1 MAFFNNK
8 KDIKD
13 GSQAVDK
20 TLWVRLYKRVGLY
33 WGYWVTG
40 LILML
45 IGSGTQPVMAYLMK
59 PLLDEGFLGHE
70 DDYMVLIPVAVVILM
85 LIRGVANFGGGY
97 LMAYVAN
104 KVLFKLRKDMFSS
117 LVLLP
122 DTEFNKGDTG
132 RLLNRFTVDATQVT
146 QKATEV
152 ITTFV
157 KEISVIVGILFL
169 LLFLSWK
176 LTLIII
182 VVFPPSVLVGR
193 FFARRLRKINRQ
205 NIDINAV
212 LTQIIR
218 EGIDGSRV
226 IKLFNG
232 VKSENERFDRVNS
245 SLRHQA
251 MKIATAEVAM
261 SPLTQWIL
269 SISVAFVIALALSQS
284 KEGSLTVGT
293 FIAYITALA
302 QVFDPIKRLTHIT
315 AKAQR
320 MMMATESVF
329 KLIDSPKEVSNS
341 NRELIF
347 TPNSKIQ
354 FQDVSFKF
362 PDSENNTLDG
372 INFEVKSGQTVA
384 FVGRSG
390 AGKTTLMNLIPRFI
404 EPSKGHVKIDDIELP
419 DYSIESLRSQM
430 ALVGQN
436 VFLFDGTLA
445 ENIAYGSNSNA
456 SIEDIERVVKAAN
469 LDTFV
474 SSLPV
479 GLHTM
484 IGENGAWIS
493 GGQRQR
499 IAIARALLKNVPIL
513 LLDEATSALDNE
525 SEKLVQASLDSL
537 MHGRTTLVIA
547 HRLSTI
553 KNADIIYV
561 MDKGR
566 IVESGTHEEL
576 MVAGGVYS
584 SLASHAMLTS
594 PN

>member
-1 MAFFNNK
+1 
-8 KDIKD
+8 
-13 GSQAVDK
+13 
-20 TLWVRLYKRVGLY
+20 
-33 WGYWVTG
+33 
-40 LILML
+40 ML
-45 IGSGTQPVMAYLMK
+45 IGSVTQPVMAYLMK

-70 DDYMVLIPVAVVILM
+70 DDYIILIPVAVVILM

-104 KVLFKLRKDMFSS
+104 KVLFTLRKDMFAS

-122 DTEFNKGDTG
+122 DTEFNKGDSG
-132 RLLNRFTVDATQVT
+132 RLLNRFTVDATHVT
-146 QKATEV
+146 QNATEV
-152 ITTFV
+152 ITTVV

-169 LLFLSWK
+169 LLFLSWQ

-182 VVFPPSVLVGR
+182 VVFPPSILVGR

-205 NIDINAV
+205 NIDVNAV

-232 VKSENERFDRVNS
+232 VRSENERFDRVNS

-269 SISVAFVIALALSQS
+269 SISVAFVIALALNQS
-284 KEGSLTVGT
+284 KDGSLTVGT

-329 KLIDSPKEVSNS
+329 KLIDSPKEVSRGS
-341 NRELIF
+341 RDLKF
-347 TPNSKIQ
+347 GPNSEIE
-354 FQDVSFKF
+354 FRNVCFSF
-362 PDSENNTLDG
+362 PDTQSNALDG
-372 INFEVKSGQTVA
+372 ISFKVKAGQTVA

-404 EPSKGHVKIDDIELP
+404 EPTSGSVLIDGVELQ
-419 DYSIESLRSQM
+419 DYDLVSLRNQM

-445 ENIAYGSNSNA
+445 ENIAYGSSSEA
-456 SIEDIERVVKAAN
+456 STDEIEKVVMAAN
-469 LDTFV
+469 LDRFV
-474 SSLPV
+474 KSLPE
-479 GLHTM
+479 GLQTM
-484 IGENGAWIS
+484 VGENGAWIS

-499 IAIARALLKNVPIL
+499 IAIARALLKNVPLL

-525 SEKLVQASLDSL
+525 SEKLVQESLDSL
-537 MHGRTTLVIA
+537 MQGRTTFVIA

-553 KNADIIYV
+553 KNADVIYV
-561 MDKGR
+561 MDNGR
-566 IVESGTHEEL
+566 VIESGTHEEL
-576 MVAGGVYS
+576 MQSGGMYS
-584 SLASHAMLTS
+584 NLASHAKLTS
-594 PN
+594 KE

>member
-1 MAFFNNK
+1 
-8 KDIKD
+8 
-13 GSQAVDK
+13 
-20 TLWVRLYKRVGLY
+20 
-33 WGYWVTG
+33 
-40 LILML
+40 ML

-70 DDYMVLIPVAVVILM
+70 DDYIILIPVAVVILM

-104 KVLFKLRKDMFSS
+104 KVLFTLRKDMFAS

-122 DTEFNKGDTG
+122 DTEFNKGDSG

-146 QKATEV
+146 QNATEV
-152 ITTFV
+152 ITTVV
-157 KEISVIVGILFL
+157 KEISVIFGILFL
-169 LLFLSWK
+169 LLFLSWQ

-182 VVFPPSVLVGR
+182 VVFPPSILVGR

-205 NIDINAV
+205 NIDVNAV

-232 VKSENERFDRVNS
+232 VRSENERFDRVNS

-269 SISVAFVIALALSQS
+269 SISVAFVIALALNQS
-284 KEGSLTVGT
+284 KDGSLTVGT

-329 KLIDSPKEVSNS
+329 KLIDSPKEVSRS
-341 NRELIF
+341 SRDLKF
-347 TPNSKIQ
+347 GPNSEIE
-354 FQDVSFKF
+354 FRNVCFSF
-362 PDSENNTLDG
+362 PDTQANALDG
-372 INFEVKSGQTVA
+372 ISFKVKAGQTVA

-404 EPSKGHVKIDDIELP
+404 EPTSGSVLIDGVELQ
-419 DYSIESLRSQM
+419 DYDLVSLRNQM

-436 VFLFDGTLA
+436 VFLFEGTLA
-445 ENIAYGSNSNA
+445 ENIAYGSNSEA
-456 SIEDIERVVKAAN
+456 STDEIEIVVKAAN
-469 LDTFV
+469 LDGFV
-474 SSLPV
+474 KSLPE
-479 GLHTM
+479 GLQTM
-484 IGENGAWIS
+484 VGENGAWIS

-499 IAIARALLKNVPIL
+499 IAIARALLKNVPLL

-525 SEKLVQASLDSL
+525 SEKLVQESLDSL
-537 MHGRTTLVIA
+537 MQGRTTFVIA

-553 KNADIIYV
+553 KNADVIYV
-561 MDKGR
+561 MDNGR
-566 IVESGTHEEL
+566 VIESGTHEKL
-576 MVAGGVYS
+576 MQSGGMYS
-584 SLASHAMLTS
+584 NLASHAKLTS
-594 PN
+594 KE

>member
-1 MAFFNNK
+1 MAFFKNK
-8 KDIKD
+8 NDIKD
-13 GSQAVDK
+13 GSQAVDR
-20 TLWVRLYKRVGLY
+20 TLWVRLYKRVGRY
-33 WGYWVTG
+33 WGYWISG

-70 DDYMVLIPVAVVILM
+70 DDYIILIPVAVVILM

-104 KVLFKLRKDMFSS
+104 KVLFTLRKDMFAS

-122 DTEFNKGDTG
+122 DTEFNKGDSG

-146 QKATEV
+146 QNATEV
-152 ITTFV
+152 ITTVV

-169 LLFLSWK
+169 LLFLSWQ

-182 VVFPPSVLVGR
+182 VVFPPSILVGR

-205 NIDINAV
+205 NIDVNAV

-232 VKSENERFDRVNS
+232 VCSENERFDRVNS

-269 SISVAFVIALALSQS
+269 SISVAFVIALALNQS
-284 KEGSLTVGT
+284 KDGSLTVGT

-329 KLIDSPKEVSNS
+329 KLIDSPKEVSRGS
-341 NRELIF
+341 RELKF
-347 TPNSKIQ
+347 GPNSEIE
-354 FQDVSFKF
+354 FRNVCFSF
-362 PDSENNTLDG
+362 PDTEANALDG
-372 INFEVKSGQTVA
+372 ISFKVKAGQTVA

-404 EPSKGHVKIDDIELP
+404 EPTSGSVLIDGVELQ
-419 DYSIESLRSQM
+419 DYDLVSLRNQM

-445 ENIAYGSNSNA
+445 ENIAYGSNSEA
-456 SIEDIERVVKAAN
+456 STDEIEKVVKAAN
-469 LDTFV
+469 LDGFV
-474 SSLPV
+474 KSLPE
-479 GLHTM
+479 GLQTM
-484 IGENGAWIS
+484 VGENGAWIS

-499 IAIARALLKNVPIL
+499 IAIARALLKNVPML

-525 SEKLVQASLDSL
+525 SEKLVQESLDSL
-537 MHGRTTLVIA
+537 MQGRTTFVIA

-553 KNADIIYV
+553 KNADVIYV
-561 MDKGR
+561 MDNGR
-566 IVESGTHEEL
+566 VIESGTHEEL
-576 MVAGGVYS
+576 MQSGGMYS
-584 SLASHAMLTS
+584 ILASHAKLTS
-594 PN
+594 KE

>member
-1 MAFFNNK
+1 
-8 KDIKD
+8 
-13 GSQAVDK
+13 
-20 TLWVRLYKRVGLY
+20 
-33 WGYWVTG
+33 
-40 LILML
+40 ML

-70 DDYMVLIPVAVVILM
+70 DDYIILIPVAVVILM

-104 KVLFKLRKDMFSS
+104 KVLFTLRKDMFAS

-122 DTEFNKGDTG
+122 DTEFNKGDSG

-146 QKATEV
+146 QNATEV
-152 ITTFV
+152 ITTVV
-157 KEISVIVGILFL
+157 KEISVIFGILFL
-169 LLFLSWK
+169 LLFLSWQ

-182 VVFPPSVLVGR
+182 VVFPPSILVGR

-205 NIDINAV
+205 NIDVNAV

-232 VKSENERFDRVNS
+232 VRSENERFDRVNS

-269 SISVAFVIALALSQS
+269 SISVAFVIALALNQS
-284 KEGSLTVGT
+284 KDGSLTVGT

-329 KLIDSPKEVSNS
+329 KLIDSPKEVSRS
-341 NRELIF
+341 SRDLKF
-347 TPNSKIQ
+347 GPNSEIE
-354 FQDVSFKF
+354 FRNVCFSF
-362 PDSENNTLDG
+362 PDTQANALDG
-372 INFEVKSGQTVA
+372 ISFKVKAGQTVA

-404 EPSKGHVKIDDIELP
+404 EPTSGSVLIDGVELQ
-419 DYSIESLRSQM
+419 DYDLVSLRNQM

-445 ENIAYGSNSNA
+445 ENIAYGSNSEA
-456 SIEDIERVVKAAN
+456 STDEIEIVVKAAN
-469 LDTFV
+469 LDGFV
-474 SSLPV
+474 KSLPE
-479 GLHTM
+479 GLQTM
-484 IGENGAWIS
+484 VGENGAWIS

-499 IAIARALLKNVPIL
+499 IAIARALLKNVPLL

-525 SEKLVQASLDSL
+525 SEKLVQESLDSL
-537 MHGRTTLVIA
+537 MQGRTTFVIA

-553 KNADIIYV
+553 KNADVIYV
-561 MDKGR
+561 MDNGR
-566 IVESGTHEEL
+566 VIESGTHEKL
-576 MVAGGVYS
+576 MQSGGMYS
-584 SLASHAMLTS
+584 NLASHAKLS
-594 PN
+594 SKE

>member
-1 MAFFNNK
+1 
-8 KDIKD
+8 
-13 GSQAVDK
+13 
-20 TLWVRLYKRVGLY
+20 
-33 WGYWVTG
+33 
-40 LILML
+40 ML
-45 IGSGTQPVMAYLMK
+45 IGSVTQPVMAYLMK

-70 DDYMVLIPVAVVILM
+70 DDYIILIPVAVVILM

-104 KVLFKLRKDMFSS
+104 KVLFTLRKDMFAS

-122 DTEFNKGDTG
+122 DTEFNKGDSG

-146 QKATEV
+146 QNATEV
-152 ITTFV
+152 ITTVV
-157 KEISVIVGILFL
+157 KEISVIFGILFL
-169 LLFLSWK
+169 LLFLSWQ

-182 VVFPPSVLVGR
+182 VVFPPSILVGR

-205 NIDINAV
+205 NIDVNAV

-218 EGIDGSRV
+218 EGIDGSRI

-232 VKSENERFDRVNS
+232 VRSENERFDRVNS

-269 SISVAFVIALALSQS
+269 SISVAFVIALALNQS
-284 KEGSLTVGT
+284 KDGSLTVGT

-329 KLIDSPKEVSNS
+329 KLIDSPKEVSRGS
-341 NRELIF
+341 RELKF
-347 TPNSKIQ
+347 GPNSEIEFRNVCFRFPDTQ
-354 FQDVSFKF
+354 SNALDGLSFK
-362 PDSENNTLDG
+362 
-372 INFEVKSGQTVA
+372 VKAGQTVA

-404 EPSKGHVKIDDIELP
+404 EPTSGAVLIDGVELQ
-419 DYSIESLRSQM
+419 DYDLVSLRNQM

-445 ENIAYGSNSNA
+445 ENIAYGSNSEA
-456 SIEDIERVVKAAN
+456 STDEIEKVVMAAN
-469 LDTFV
+469 LDRFV
-474 SSLPV
+474 KSLPE
-479 GLHTM
+479 GLQTM
-484 IGENGAWIS
+484 VGENGAWIS

-499 IAIARALLKNVPIL
+499 IAIARALLKNVPLL

-525 SEKLVQASLDSL
+525 SEKLVQESLDSL
-537 MHGRTTLVIA
+537 MQGRTTFVIA

-553 KNADIIYV
+553 KNADVIYV
-561 MDKGR
+561 LDNGR
-566 IVESGTHEEL
+566 VIESGTHEEL
-576 MVAGGVYS
+576 MQSGGMYS
-584 SLASHAMLTS
+584 NLASHAKLTS
-594 PN
+594 KE

>member
-1 MAFFNNK
+1 
-8 KDIKD
+8 
-13 GSQAVDK
+13 
-20 TLWVRLYKRVGLY
+20 
-33 WGYWVTG
+33 
-40 LILML
+40 ML
-45 IGSGTQPVMAYLMK
+45 IGSVTQPVMAYLMK
-59 PLLDEGFLGHE
+59 PLLDEGFLGNE
-70 DDYMVLIPVAVVILM
+70 DDYIILIPVAVVILM

-104 KVLFKLRKDMFSS
+104 KVLFTLRKDMFAS

-122 DTEFNKGDTG
+122 DTEFNKGDSG

-146 QKATEV
+146 QNATEV
-152 ITTFV
+152 ITTVV

-169 LLFLSWK
+169 LLFLSWQ

-182 VVFPPSVLVGR
+182 VVFPPSILVGR

-205 NIDINAV
+205 NIDVNAV

-232 VKSENERFDRVNS
+232 VRSENERFDRVNS

-269 SISVAFVIALALSQS
+269 SISVAFVIALALNQS
-284 KEGSLTVGT
+284 KDGSLTVGT

-329 KLIDSPKEVSNS
+329 KLIDSPKEVSRGS
-341 NRELIF
+341 RELKF
-347 TPNSKIQ
+347 GPNSEIE
-354 FQDVSFKF
+354 FRNVCFSF
-362 PDSENNTLDG
+362 PDTQSNALDG
-372 INFEVKSGQTVA
+372 ISFKVKAGQTVA

-404 EPSKGHVKIDDIELP
+404 EPTSGSVLIDGVELQ
-419 DYSIESLRSQM
+419 DYDLVSLRNQM

-445 ENIAYGSNSNA
+445 VNIAYGSNSEA
-456 SIEDIERVVKAAN
+456 STDEIEKVVKAAN
-469 LDTFV
+469 LDGFV
-474 SSLPV
+474 KSLPE
-479 GLHTM
+479 GLQTM
-484 IGENGAWIS
+484 VGENGAWIS

-499 IAIARALLKNVPIL
+499 IAIARALLKNVPLL

-525 SEKLVQASLDSL
+525 SEKLVQESLDSL
-537 MHGRTTLVIA
+537 MQGRTTFVIA

-553 KNADIIYV
+553 KNADVIYV
-561 MDKGR
+561 LDNGR
-566 IVESGTHEEL
+566 VIESGTHEEL
-576 MVAGGVYS
+576 MQSGGMYS
-584 SLASHAMLTS
+584 NLASHAKLTS
-594 PN
+594 KE

>member
-1 MAFFNNK
+1 MAFFKNK
-8 KDIKD
+8 NDIKD
-13 GSQAVDK
+13 GSQAVDR
-20 TLWVRLYKRVGLY
+20 TLWVRLYKRVGRY
-33 WGYWVTG
+33 WGYWISG

-70 DDYMVLIPVAVVILM
+70 DDYIILIPVAVVILM

-104 KVLFKLRKDMFSS
+104 KVLFTLRKDMFAS

-122 DTEFNKGDTG
+122 DTEFNKGDSG

-146 QKATEV
+146 QNATEV
-152 ITTFV
+152 ITTVV

-169 LLFLSWK
+169 LLFLSWQ

-182 VVFPPSVLVGR
+182 VVFPPSILVGR

-205 NIDINAV
+205 NIDVNAV

-232 VKSENERFDRVNS
+232 VRSENERFDRVNS

-269 SISVAFVIALALSQS
+269 SISVAFVIALALNQS
-284 KEGSLTVGT
+284 KDGSLTVGT

-329 KLIDSPKEVSNS
+329 KLIDSPKEVS
-341 NRELIF
+341 RGFRDLKF
-347 TPNSKIQ
+347 GPNSEIE
-354 FQDVSFKF
+354 FRNVCFSF
-362 PDSENNTLDG
+362 PDTQSNALDG
-372 INFEVKSGQTVA
+372 ISFKVKAGQTVA

-404 EPSKGHVKIDDIELP
+404 EPTSGSVLIDGVELQ
-419 DYSIESLRSQM
+419 DYDLVSLRNQM

-445 ENIAYGSNSNA
+445 ENIAYGSNSGA
-456 SIEDIERVVKAAN
+456 STDEIEKVVKAAN
-469 LDTFV
+469 LDGFV
-474 SSLPV
+474 KSLPE
-479 GLHTM
+479 GLQTM
-484 IGENGAWIS
+484 VGENGAWIS

-499 IAIARALLKNVPIL
+499 IAIARALLKNVPLL

-525 SEKLVQASLDSL
+525 SEKLVQESLDSL
-537 MHGRTTLVIA
+537 MQGRTTFVIA

-553 KNADIIYV
+553 KNADVIYV
-561 MDKGR
+561 MDNGR
-566 IVESGTHEEL
+566 VIESGTHEKL
-576 MVAGGVYS
+576 MQSGGMYS
-584 SLASHAMLTS
+584 NLASHAKLTS
-594 PN
+594 KE

>member
-1 MAFFNNK
+1 
-8 KDIKD
+8 
-13 GSQAVDK
+13 
-20 TLWVRLYKRVGLY
+20 
-33 WGYWVTG
+33 
-40 LILML
+40 ML
-45 IGSGTQPVMAYLMK
+45 IGSVTQPVMAYLMK

-70 DDYMVLIPVAVVILM
+70 DDYIILIPVAVVILM

-104 KVLFKLRKDMFSS
+104 KVLFTLRKDMFAS

-122 DTEFNKGDTG
+122 DTEFNKGDSG

-146 QKATEV
+146 QNATEV
-152 ITTFV
+152 ITTVV

-169 LLFLSWK
+169 LLFLSWQ

-182 VVFPPSVLVGR
+182 VVFPPSILVGR

-205 NIDINAV
+205 NIDVNAV

-232 VKSENERFDRVNS
+232 VRSENERFDRVNS

-269 SISVAFVIALALSQS
+269 SISVAFVIALALNQS
-284 KEGSLTVGT
+284 KDGSLTVGT

-329 KLIDSPKEVSNS
+329 KLIDSPKEVSRGS
-341 NRELIF
+341 RELKF
-347 TPNSKIQ
+347 GPNSEIE
-354 FQDVSFKF
+354 FRNVCFSF
-362 PDSENNTLDG
+362 PDTQSNALDG
-372 INFEVKSGQTVA
+372 ISFKVKAGQTVA

-390 AGKTTLMNLIPRFI
+390 AGKTTLINLIPRFI
-404 EPSKGHVKIDDIELP
+404 EPTSGSVLIDGVELQ
-419 DYSIESLRSQM
+419 DYDLVSLRNQM

-445 ENIAYGSNSNA
+445 ENIAYGSNSEA
-456 SIEDIERVVKAAN
+456 STDEIEKVVKAAN
-469 LDTFV
+469 LDGFV
-474 SSLPV
+474 KSLPE
-479 GLHTM
+479 GLQTM
-484 IGENGAWIS
+484 VGENGAWIS

-499 IAIARALLKNVPIL
+499 IALARALLKNVPLL

-525 SEKLVQASLDSL
+525 SEKLVQESLDSL
-537 MHGRTTLVIA
+537 MQGRTTFVIA

-553 KNADIIYV
+553 KNADVIYV
-561 MDKGR
+561 LDNGR
-566 IVESGTHEEL
+566 VIESGTHEEL
-576 MVAGGVYS
+576 MQSGGMYS
-584 SLASHAMLTS
+584 NLASHAKLTS
-594 PN
+594 KE

>member
-1 MAFFNNK
+1 
-8 KDIKD
+8 
-13 GSQAVDK
+13 
-20 TLWVRLYKRVGLY
+20 
-33 WGYWVTG
+33 
-40 LILML
+40 ML

-70 DDYMVLIPVAVVILM
+70 DDYIILIPVAVVILM

-104 KVLFKLRKDMFSS
+104 KVLFTLRKDMFAS

-122 DTEFNKGDTG
+122 DTEFNKGDSG

-146 QKATEV
+146 QNATEV
-152 ITTFV
+152 ITTVV
-157 KEISVIVGILFL
+157 KEISVIFGILFL
-169 LLFLSWK
+169 LLFLSWQ

-182 VVFPPSVLVGR
+182 VVFPPSILVGR

-205 NIDINAV
+205 NIDVNAV

-232 VKSENERFDRVNS
+232 VRSENERFDRVNS

-269 SISVAFVIALALSQS
+269 SISVAFVIALALNQS
-284 KEGSLTVGT
+284 KDGSLTVGT

-329 KLIDSPKEVSNS
+329 KLIDSPKEVSRS
-341 NRELIF
+341 SRDLKF
-347 TPNSKIQ
+347 GPNSEIE
-354 FQDVSFKF
+354 FRNVCFSF
-362 PDSENNTLDG
+362 PDTQANALDG
-372 INFEVKSGQTVA
+372 ISFKVKAGQTVA

-404 EPSKGHVKIDDIELP
+404 EPTSGSVLIDGVELQ
-419 DYSIESLRSQM
+419 DYDLVSLRNQM

-445 ENIAYGSNSNA
+445 ENIAYGSNSEA
-456 SIEDIERVVKAAN
+456 STDEIEKVVKAAN
-469 LDTFV
+469 LDGFV
-474 SSLPV
+474 KSLPE
-479 GLHTM
+479 GLQTM
-484 IGENGAWIS
+484 VGENGAWIS

-499 IAIARALLKNVPIL
+499 IAIARALLKNVPLL

-525 SEKLVQASLDSL
+525 SEKLVQESLDSL
-537 MHGRTTLVIA
+537 MQGRTTFVIA

-553 KNADIIYV
+553 KNADVIYV
-561 MDKGR
+561 MDNGR
-566 IVESGTHEEL
+566 VIESGTHEKL
-576 MVAGGVYS
+576 MQSGGMYS
-584 SLASHAMLTS
+584 NLASHAKLS
-594 PN
+594 SKE

>member
-1 MAFFNNK
+1 
-8 KDIKD
+8 
-13 GSQAVDK
+13 
-20 TLWVRLYKRVGLY
+20 
-33 WGYWVTG
+33 
-40 LILML
+40 ML

-70 DDYMVLIPVAVVILM
+70 DDYIILIPVAVVILM

-104 KVLFKLRKDMFSS
+104 KVLFTLRKDMFAS

-122 DTEFNKGDTG
+122 DTEFNKGDSG

-146 QKATEV
+146 QNATEV
-152 ITTFV
+152 ITTVV
-157 KEISVIVGILFL
+157 KEISVIFGILFL
-169 LLFLSWK
+169 LLFLSWQ

-182 VVFPPSVLVGR
+182 VVFPPSILVGR

-205 NIDINAV
+205 NIDVNAV

-232 VKSENERFDRVNS
+232 VRSENERFDRVNS

-269 SISVAFVIALALSQS
+269 SISVAFVIALALNQS
-284 KEGSLTVGT
+284 KDGSLTVGT

-329 KLIDSPKEVSNS
+329 KLIDSPKEVSRS
-341 NRELIF
+341 SRDLKF
-347 TPNSKIQ
+347 GPNSEIE
-354 FQDVSFKF
+354 FRNVCFSF
-362 PDSENNTLDG
+362 PDTQANALDG
-372 INFEVKSGQTVA
+372 ISFKVKAGQTVA

-404 EPSKGHVKIDDIELP
+404 EPTSGSVLIDGVELQ
-419 DYSIESLRSQM
+419 DYDLVSLRNQM

-445 ENIAYGSNSNA
+445 ENIAYGSNSEA
-456 SIEDIERVVKAAN
+456 STDEIEIVVKAAN
-469 LDTFV
+469 LDGFV
-474 SSLPV
+474 KSLPE
-479 GLHTM
+479 GLQTM
-484 IGENGAWIS
+484 VGENGAWIS

-499 IAIARALLKNVPIL
+499 IAIARALLKNVPLL

-525 SEKLVQASLDSL
+525 SEKLVQESLDSL
-537 MHGRTTLVIA
+537 MQGRTTFVIA

-553 KNADIIYV
+553 KNADVIYV
-561 MDKGR
+561 MDNGR
-566 IVESGTHEEL
+566 VIESGTHEKL
-576 MVAGGVYS
+576 MQSGGMYS
-584 SLASHAMLTS
+584 NLASHAKLTS
-594 PN
+594 KE

>member
-1 MAFFNNK
+1 MAFFKNK
-8 KDIKD
+8 NDIKD
-13 GSQAVDK
+13 GSQAVDG
-20 TLWVRLYKRVGLY
+20 TLWVRLYKRVGRY
-33 WGYWVTG
+33 WGYWISG

-70 DDYMVLIPVAVVILM
+70 DDYIILIPVAVVILM

-104 KVLFKLRKDMFSS
+104 KVLFTLRKDMFAS

-122 DTEFNKGDTG
+122 DTEFNKGDSG

-146 QKATEV
+146 QNATEV
-152 ITTFV
+152 ITTVV
-157 KEISVIVGILFL
+157 KEISVIFGILFL
-169 LLFLSWK
+169 LLFLSWQ

-182 VVFPPSVLVGR
+182 VVFPPSILVGR

-205 NIDINAV
+205 NIDVNAV

-232 VKSENERFDRVNS
+232 VHSENERFDRVNS

-269 SISVAFVIALALSQS
+269 SISVAFVIALALNQS
-284 KEGSLTVGT
+284 KDGSLTVGT

-329 KLIDSPKEVSNS
+329 KLIDSPKEVSRS
-341 NRELIF
+341 SRDLKF
-347 TPNSKIQ
+347 GPNSEIE
-354 FQDVSFKF
+354 FRNVCFSF
-362 PDSENNTLDG
+362 PDTQANALDG
-372 INFEVKSGQTVA
+372 ISFKVKAGQTVA

-404 EPSKGHVKIDDIELP
+404 EPSSGSVLIDGVELQ
-419 DYSIESLRSQM
+419 DYDLVSLRNQM

-445 ENIAYGSNSNA
+445 ENIAYGSNSEA
-456 SIEDIERVVKAAN
+456 STDEIEIVVKAAN
-469 LDTFV
+469 LDGFV
-474 SSLPV
+474 KSLPE
-479 GLHTM
+479 GLQTM
-484 IGENGAWIS
+484 VGENGAWIS

-499 IAIARALLKNVPIL
+499 IAIARALLKNVPLL

-525 SEKLVQASLDSL
+525 SEKLVQESLDSL
-537 MHGRTTLVIA
+537 MQGRTTFVIA

-553 KNADIIYV
+553 KNADVIYV
-561 MDKGR
+561 MDNGR
-566 IVESGTHEEL
+566 VIESGTHEKL
-576 MVAGGVYS
+576 MQSGGMYS
-584 SLASHAMLTS
+584 NLASHAKLS
-594 PN
+594 SKE

>member
-1 MAFFNNK
+1 MAFFKNK
-8 KDIKD
+8 NDIKD
-13 GSQAVDK
+13 GSQAVDR
-20 TLWVRLYKRVGLY
+20 TLWVRLYKRVGRY
-33 WGYWVTG
+33 WGYWISG

-45 IGSGTQPVMAYLMK
+45 IGSVTQPVMAYLMK

-70 DDYMVLIPVAVVILM
+70 DDYIILIPVAVVILM

-104 KVLFKLRKDMFSS
+104 KVLFTLRKDMFAS

-122 DTEFNKGDTG
+122 DTEFNKGDSG

-146 QKATEV
+146 QNATEV
-152 ITTFV
+152 ITTVV
-157 KEISVIVGILFL
+157 KEISVIFGILFL
-169 LLFLSWK
+169 LLFLSWQ

-182 VVFPPSVLVGR
+182 VVFPPSILVGR

-205 NIDINAV
+205 NIDVNAV

-218 EGIDGSRV
+218 EGIDGSRI

-232 VKSENERFDRVNS
+232 VRSENERFDRVNS

-269 SISVAFVIALALSQS
+269 SISVAFVIALALNQS
-284 KEGSLTVGT
+284 KDGSLTVGT

-329 KLIDSPKEVSNS
+329 KLIDSPKEVSRGS
-341 NRELIF
+341 RELKF
-347 TPNSKIQ
+347 GPNSEIEFRNVCFRFPDTQ
-354 FQDVSFKF
+354 SNALDGLSFK
-362 PDSENNTLDG
+362 
-372 INFEVKSGQTVA
+372 VKAGQTVA

-404 EPSKGHVKIDDIELP
+404 EPTSGAVLIDGVELQ
-419 DYSIESLRSQM
+419 DYDLVSLRNQM

-445 ENIAYGSNSNA
+445 ENIAYGSNSEA
-456 SIEDIERVVKAAN
+456 STDEIEKVVMAAN
-469 LDTFV
+469 LDRFV
-474 SSLPV
+474 KSLPE
-479 GLHTM
+479 GLQTM
-484 IGENGAWIS
+484 VGENGAWIS

-499 IAIARALLKNVPIL
+499 IAIARALLKNVPLL

-525 SEKLVQASLDSL
+525 SEKLVQESLDSL
-537 MHGRTTLVIA
+537 MQGRTTFVIA

-553 KNADIIYV
+553 KNADVIYV
-561 MDKGR
+561 LDNGR
-566 IVESGTHEEL
+566 VIESGTHEEL
-576 MVAGGVYS
+576 MQSGGMYS
-584 SLASHAMLTS
+584 NLASHAKLTS
-594 PN
+594 KE

>member
-1 MAFFNNK
+1 
-8 KDIKD
+8 
-13 GSQAVDK
+13 
-20 TLWVRLYKRVGLY
+20 
-33 WGYWVTG
+33 
-40 LILML
+40 ML

-70 DDYMVLIPVAVVILM
+70 DDYIILIPVAVVILM

-104 KVLFKLRKDMFSS
+104 KVLFTLRKDMFAS

-122 DTEFNKGDTG
+122 DTEFNKGDSG

-146 QKATEV
+146 QNATEV
-152 ITTFV
+152 ITTVV
-157 KEISVIVGILFL
+157 KEISVIFGILFL
-169 LLFLSWK
+169 LLFLSWQ

-182 VVFPPSVLVGR
+182 VVFPPSILVGR

-205 NIDINAV
+205 NIDVNAV

-232 VKSENERFDRVNS
+232 VRSENERFDRVNS

-269 SISVAFVIALALSQS
+269 SISVAFVIALALNQS
-284 KEGSLTVGT
+284 KDGSLTVGT

-329 KLIDSPKEVSNS
+329 KLIDSPKEVSRS
-341 NRELIF
+341 SRDLKF
-347 TPNSKIQ
+347 GPNSEIE
-354 FQDVSFKF
+354 FRNVCFSF
-362 PDSENNTLDG
+362 PDTQANALDG
-372 INFEVKSGQTVA
+372 ISFKVKAGQTVA

-404 EPSKGHVKIDDIELP
+404 EPTSGSVLIDGVELQ
-419 DYSIESLRSQM
+419 DYDLVSLRNQM

-445 ENIAYGSNSNA
+445 ENIAYGSNSEA
-456 SIEDIERVVKAAN
+456 STDEIEKVVKAAN
-469 LDTFV
+469 LDGFV
-474 SSLPV
+474 KSLPE
-479 GLHTM
+479 GLQTM
-484 IGENGAWIS
+484 VGENGAWIS

-499 IAIARALLKNVPIL
+499 IAIARALLKNVPLL

-525 SEKLVQASLDSL
+525 SEKLVQESLDSL
-537 MHGRTTLVIA
+537 MQGRTTFVIA

-553 KNADIIYV
+553 KNADVIYV
-561 MDKGR
+561 MDNGR
-566 IVESGTHEEL
+566 VIESGTHEKL
-576 MVAGGVYS
+576 MQSGGMYS
-584 SLASHAMLTS
+584 NLASHAKLTS
-594 PN
+594 KE

>member
-1 MAFFNNK
+1 MAFFKNK
-8 KDIKD
+8 NDIKD
-13 GSQAVDK
+13 GSQAVDR
-20 TLWVRLYKRVGLY
+20 TLWVRLYKRVGRY
-33 WGYWVTG
+33 WGYWISG

-70 DDYMVLIPVAVVILM
+70 DDYIILIPVAVVILM

-104 KVLFKLRKDMFSS
+104 KVLFTLRKDMFAS

-122 DTEFNKGDTG
+122 DTEFNKGDSG

-146 QKATEV
+146 QNATEV
-152 ITTFV
+152 ITTVV

-169 LLFLSWK
+169 LLFLSWQ

-182 VVFPPSVLVGR
+182 VVFPPSILVGR

-205 NIDINAV
+205 NIDVNAV

-232 VKSENERFDRVNS
+232 VRSENERFDRVNS

-269 SISVAFVIALALSQS
+269 SISVAFVIALALNQS
-284 KEGSLTVGT
+284 KDGSLTVGT

-329 KLIDSPKEVSNS
+329 KLIDSPKEVSRGS
-341 NRELIF
+341 RDLKF
-347 TPNSKIQ
+347 GPNSEIE
-354 FQDVSFKF
+354 FRNVCFSF
-362 PDSENNTLDG
+362 PDTQANALDG
-372 INFEVKSGQTVA
+372 ISFKVKAGQTVA

-404 EPSKGHVKIDDIELP
+404 EPTSGSVLIDGVELQ
-419 DYSIESLRSQM
+419 DYDLVSLRNQM

-445 ENIAYGSNSNA
+445 ENIAYGSNSGA
-456 SIEDIERVVKAAN
+456 STDEIEKVVKAAN
-469 LDTFV
+469 LDGFV
-474 SSLPV
+474 KSLPE
-479 GLHTM
+479 GLQTM
-484 IGENGAWIS
+484 VGENGAWIS

-499 IAIARALLKNVPIL
+499 IAIARALLKNVPLL

-525 SEKLVQASLDSL
+525 SEKLVQESLDSL
-537 MHGRTTLVIA
+537 MQGRTTFVIA

-553 KNADIIYV
+553 KNADVIYV
-561 MDKGR
+561 MDNGR
-566 IVESGTHEEL
+566 VIESGTHEKL
-576 MVAGGVYS
+576 MQSGGMYS
-584 SLASHAMLTS
+584 NLASHAKLTS
-594 PN
+594 KE

>member
-1 MAFFNNK
+1 
-8 KDIKD
+8 
-13 GSQAVDK
+13 
-20 TLWVRLYKRVGLY
+20 
-33 WGYWVTG
+33 
-40 LILML
+40 ML

-70 DDYMVLIPVAVVILM
+70 DDYIILIPVAVVILM

-104 KVLFKLRKDMFSS
+104 KVLFTLRKDMFAS

-122 DTEFNKGDTG
+122 DTEFNKGDSG

-146 QKATEV
+146 QNATEV
-152 ITTFV
+152 ITTVV

-169 LLFLSWK
+169 LLFLSWQ

-182 VVFPPSVLVGR
+182 VVFPPSILVGR

-205 NIDINAV
+205 NIDVNAV

-232 VKSENERFDRVNS
+232 VRSENERFDRVNS

-269 SISVAFVIALALSQS
+269 SISVAFVIALALNQS
-284 KEGSLTVGT
+284 KDGSLTVGT

-329 KLIDSPKEVSNS
+329 KLIDSPKEVSRGS
-341 NRELIF
+341 RELKF
-347 TPNSKIQ
+347 GPNSEIE
-354 FQDVSFKF
+354 FRNVTFSF
-362 PDSENNTLDG
+362 PDTQANALDG
-372 INFEVKSGQTVA
+372 ISFKVKAGQTVA

-404 EPSKGHVKIDDIELP
+404 EPTSGAVLIDGVELQ
-419 DYSIESLRSQM
+419 DYDLVSLRNQM

-445 ENIAYGSNSNA
+445 ENIAYGSNSGA
-456 SIEDIERVVKAAN
+456 STDEIEKVVKAAN
-469 LDTFV
+469 LDGFV
-474 SSLPV
+474 KSLPE
-479 GLHTM
+479 GLQTM
-484 IGENGAWIS
+484 VGENGAWIS

-499 IAIARALLKNVPIL
+499 IAIARALLKNVPML

-525 SEKLVQASLDSL
+525 SEKLVQESLDSL
-537 MHGRTTLVIA
+537 MQGRTTFVIA

-553 KNADIIYV
+553 KNADVIYV
-561 MDKGR
+561 MDNGR
-566 IVESGTHEEL
+566 VIESGTHEEL
-576 MVAGGVYS
+576 MQSGGMYS
-584 SLASHAMLTS
+584 NLASHAKLTS
-594 PN
+594 KE